1 MTTTP
6 ASTRPLV
13 WTLALLCT
21 VSYGALYY
29 AQPLLAVATE
39 HATGWTRVQ
48 TGLAFTAALLV
59 SAVLAPRVGRHL
71 DRRGGR
77 HLLSG
82 GALCGAAAFVILALT
97 RDYGAFLCAWLLAG
111 LAMTLTFYEA
121 AFTVLG
127 QHVSGVPR
135 TRATLTVTLVAGLAS
150 TIFVPLT
157 TLLLDTAGLRGALLG
172 LAGLL
177 LAVAGLA
184 WWTVPERE
192 RGSVPQSAEPFTPD
206 RAAWQLA
213 AGLTLARIVTVGVG
227 LQLAPLLL
235 TSGYR
240 PGEAAALTGL
250 LGLSALPGR
259 VVFVPCLRWVGPVPL
274 TATLMGLLAAGAG
287 FLLSGSTALKVTGIV
302 LFGLASGALTLARSE
317 LLVRGYPVD
326 LYGAV
331 NGWLARP
338 VNLAQAVTPVVMGTL
353 FTQTGGYDVALVLV
367 VGLGLMAAWFT
378 HRLARPSVPRPD
390 PIRRGES
397 NP

>member
-1 MTTTP
+1 MTNTP

-77 HLLSG
+77 NLLSG
-82 GALCGAAAFVILALT
+82 GALCGAAAFVILALSS
-97 RDYGAFLCAWLLAG
+97 DYGVFLCAWLLAG

-127 QHVSGVPR
+127 QHVAGAPR

-157 TLLLDTAGLRGALLG
+157 TLLLDSAGLRGALLG

-192 RGSVPQSAEPFTPD
+192 RDSVTQSAESFTPD
-206 RAAWQLA
+206 RAAWQMA

-235 TSGYR
+235 ASGYR

-274 TATLMGLLAAGAG
+274 TVTLMGLLAAGAG
-287 FLLSGSTALKVTGIV
+287 FLLSGATALKVTGIV

-317 LLVRGYPVD
+317 LLVRGYPAG
-326 LYGAV
+326 LYGSV
-331 NGWLARP
+331 NGWLARS
-338 VNLAQAVTPVVMGTL
+338 VNLAQAVTPV
-353 FTQTGGYDVALVLV
+353 
-367 VGLGLMAAWFT
+367 LMAALFT
-378 HRLARPSVPRPD
+378 WTGVYRLSLLICTGLSVVAAWCVQGLVRKPAD
-390 PIRRGES
+390 
-397 NP
+397 